1 MEVQRWNGRAWFCL
15 FVLVVAGFS
24 DTSESLRQIQTQR
37 LSMLS
42 IIGIN
47 KANFFF
53 AWRVFTMAPLSKAQ
67 DEQPMNL
74 NFAFACM
81 IVVSFAIA
89 LGHA

>member
-1 MEVQRWNGRAWFCL
+1 MKA
-15 FVLVVAGFS
+15 
-24 DTSESLRQIQTQR
+24 SESLEQIQTQR
-37 LSMLS
+37 LSIVS

-47 KANFFF
+47 TANFFF
-53 AWRVFTMAPLSKAQ
+53 AVRLFTMASLLKAQ

-81 IVVSFAIA
+81 IVVSFAVA

>member
-1 MEVQRWNGRAWFCL
+1 MCL
-15 FVLVVAGFS
+15 FVLVIAGFS
-24 DTSESLRQIQTQR
+24 DTSESLGRIQTQR

-53 AWRVFTMAPLSKAQ
+53 ALRLFTMAPLLKAQ
-67 DEQPMNL
+67 DEPPMNL

>member
-1 MEVQRWNGRAWFCL
+1 MIL
-15 FVLVVAGFS
+15 
-24 DTSESLRQIQTQR
+24 
-37 LSMLS
+37 
-42 IIGIN
+42 IIGID

-53 AWRVFTMAPLSKAQ
+53 ALRLFTMASLLKPQ
-67 DEQPMNL
+67 DEQLMNL